1 MDDEFEEKQAEATSD
16 IYSQRVSDGEAPART
31 EEFPSD
37 LPMQYPYDMAKFYV
51 CECYT
56 RYCDLVLHDLF
67 TRNKRC
73 VTITGSP
80 GTGKSIFY
88 MYVYFFNHFQREE
101 QYRGF
106 TIITASF
113 TMDSELDAVA
123 VFKDHKQISKLLGP
137 TKFAWF
143 DTLSEIDEH
152 PVIHLYDG
160 PPKTHPKLD
169 KMTTLYMPLWDAD
182 ELLVAAKSLR
192 IDLVITRAVMDERIG
207 IFG

>member
-1 MDDEFEEKQAEATSD
+1 
-16 IYSQRVSDGEAPART
+16 RVSDGEAPART

-113 TMDSELDAVA
+113 TMDPELDAVA

>member
-1 MDDEFEEKQAEATSD
+1 
-16 IYSQRVSDGEAPART
+16 
-31 EEFPSD
+31 
-37 LPMQYPYDMAKFYV
+37 
-51 CECYT
+51 
-56 RYCDLVLHDLF
+56 
-67 TRNKRC
+67 
-73 VTITGSP
+73 
-80 GTGKSIFY
+80 
-88 MYVYFFNHFQREE
+88 
-101 QYRGF
+101 
-106 TIITASF
+106 
-113 TMDSELDAVA
+113 MDSELDAVA

-169 KMTTLYMPLWDAD
+169 KMVCFAFGLEEWLDSLKKDVTQTTLYMPLWDAD